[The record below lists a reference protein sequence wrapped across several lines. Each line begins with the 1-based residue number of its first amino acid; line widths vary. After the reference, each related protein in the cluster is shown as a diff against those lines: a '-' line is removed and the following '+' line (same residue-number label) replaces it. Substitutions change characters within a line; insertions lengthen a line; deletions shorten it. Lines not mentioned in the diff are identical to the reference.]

1 MFGDAT
7 CEMIYCFYFY
17 TLNNANSSQYG
28 CCTLVTVV
36 KWIIVFIYKE
46 NNK

>member
-36 KWIIVFIYKE
+36 KWIIVFICKE